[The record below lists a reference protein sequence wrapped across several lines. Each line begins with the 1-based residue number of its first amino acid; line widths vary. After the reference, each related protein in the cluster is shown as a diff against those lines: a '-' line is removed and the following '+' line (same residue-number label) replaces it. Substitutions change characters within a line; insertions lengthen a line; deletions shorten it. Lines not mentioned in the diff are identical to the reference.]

1 MRTWLGLL
9 LVIGV
14 ATASAMQWWRTRLP
28 DDAAIRTDDQ
38 EVAAYVDDA
47 DPGMLEPVEAEEV
60 GESATGALAIPEADA
75 SDPAQVAGNDTS
87 EALEREVP
95 GGAVSESE
103 AEARRKAGELV
114 ERAGKATDPIEQAKL
129 LTLALCSDSLD
140 RAADQKA
147 YEALLEANRRG
158 ILNPRV
164 HDLCMR
170 TEVMKGDS
178 LWAICRRLDKEQQ
191 IRTTPGLVRL
201 VNGLTSDSI
210 YAGARL
216 KIVSAP
222 LSLRVQKSRFRLEVM
237 LGDILLK
244 RYSVGHGKDN
254 HTPEGEFTI
263 ATRLKDPVWYK
274 PGAGEIPSD
283 HPENILGTRWLGF
296 AAKDGFP
303 EAATFGI
310 HGTRDDASIG
320 TESSKGCVRMHN
332 ADVEELFEW
341 VGEGVKILIVP

>member
-1 MRTWLGLL
+1 MRTWLGIL
-9 LVIGV
+9 LVVGV
-14 ATASAMQWWRTRLP
+14 GTAAAMQWWRNKAL
-28 DDAAIRTDDQ
+28 AEVAGSSEVVASTDDW
-38 EVAAYVDDA
+38 
-47 DPGMLEPVEAEEV
+47 DPGTLELVELEEA
-60 GESATGALAIPEADA
+60 GESAESDELAATETESTDRT
-75 SDPAQVAGNDTS
+75 QVAAN
-87 EALEREVP
+87 EAAADLELEVP
-95 GGAVSESE
+95 GGAVSEPDS
-103 AEARRKAGELV
+103 EARRKAAELI
-114 ERAGKATDPIEQAKL
+114 ERAVKATDPIEQAKL
-129 LTLALCSDSLD
+129 LTLALRSDSLD
-140 RAADQKA
+140 RANEQKA

-164 HDLCMR
+164 NDLCMR

-191 IRTTPGLVRL
+191 IRTTPGLIRL

-222 LSLRVQKSRFRLEVM
+222 ITLRVQKSRFRLEVM

-244 RYSVGHGKDN
+244 RYSVGLGKDN

-263 ATRLKDPVWYK
+263 ATRLKDPVWFK
-274 PGAGEIPSD
+274 PGAGEVPSD

-310 HGTRDDASIG
+310 HGTRDDSSIG

-332 ADVEELFEW
+332 ADIEELFEW
-341 VGEGVKILIVP
+341 VGEGVKIQISP